1 MEINTKLL
9 SANIDDEK
17 FKNIQDQNLLLFSTF
32 ETRGKC
38 TAHSSEERLSF
49 YNYSLIIVAINWA
62 ISSVVYVCTSSCFEP
77 SE

>member
-38 TAHSSEERLSF
+38 TAHSSE
-49 YNYSLIIVAINWA
+49 
-62 ISSVVYVCTSSCFEP
+62 
-77 SE
+77 